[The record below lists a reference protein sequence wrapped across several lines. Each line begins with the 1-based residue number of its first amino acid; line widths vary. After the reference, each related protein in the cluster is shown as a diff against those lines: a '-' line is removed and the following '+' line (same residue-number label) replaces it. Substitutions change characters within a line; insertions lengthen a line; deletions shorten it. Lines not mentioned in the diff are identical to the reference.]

1 MVSILLGS
9 TLCRYQRSRTF
20 NHSYII
26 KTLLNIN
33 VLKNWMAYVLH
44 SRHSWYFFG
53 TKQPQCL
60 PEFWA
65 QKKRC
70 YPALIVTLSIKIQ
83 TWRLQNLV
91 SVELKHWLAGY
102 DQFRSVKFV
111 FYKKITFD
119 VSGTQQRRRPCRSA
133 QTSPAV
139 VFPLDGRLEATSYM
153 AITRA
158 SEECVL
164 NYAPTVSHMFG
175 PTRAPRPARPAD
187 GRQRLRRLRR
197 RIGPVCRSSV
207 PNQGG

>member
-33 VLKNWMAYVLH
+33 VLKNWMAYALH

-65 QKKRC
+65 QKKTVLPGPDC
-70 YPALIVTLSIKIQ
+70 YIIYKNSDLTTSKFSLSWIETLTGRLRPIPVSQVCVLQKDNVWRKRHTTAPQIVTKRANEPRRCISARRK
-83 TWRLQNLV
+83 V
-91 SVELKHWLAGY
+91 
-102 DQFRSVKFV
+102 RS
-111 FYKKITFD
+111 
-119 VSGTQQRRRPCRSA
+119 
-133 QTSPAV
+133 
-139 VFPLDGRLEATSYM
+139 TSYM

-164 NYAPTVSHMFG
+164 NNAPTVSHMFG

-187 GRQRLRRLRR
+187 GRQKLRRLRR
-197 RIGPVCRSSV
+197 RTGPVCRSSV